1 MALPLSFGIPFFA
14 SNFLAKKTNLEE
26 FQGELTFHTL
36 FYSLQQHSCSLL
48 APAIATSRLK
58 KQQQQNVRPTISAHL
73 LRRRKSRQNHL
84 APWRWRLPRPKT
96 VARSNGFLL
105 RWAADLLL
113 GYITSLF
120 LGPRRAPCG
129 EPLRSVE
136 RSSRS
141 RRAQNNWDLLSP
153 PGPLMTKASS
163 SSLSDFCLLTAH
175 ERELCRRWN
184 FGSSSFLG

>member
-1 MALPLSFGIPFFA
+1 MLASRTGNRDFSTEKTTTTKRPSNNLSSSSSSSKIETKP
-14 SNFLAKKTNLEE
+14 
-26 FQGELTFHTL
+26 
-36 FYSLQQHSCSLL
+36 
-48 APAIATSRLK
+48 SR
-58 KQQQQNVRPTISAHL
+58 
-73 LRRRKSRQNHL
+73 
-84 APWRWRLPRPKT
+84 PWRWRLPRPKT

-175 ERELCRRWN
+175 ERELCRSWN